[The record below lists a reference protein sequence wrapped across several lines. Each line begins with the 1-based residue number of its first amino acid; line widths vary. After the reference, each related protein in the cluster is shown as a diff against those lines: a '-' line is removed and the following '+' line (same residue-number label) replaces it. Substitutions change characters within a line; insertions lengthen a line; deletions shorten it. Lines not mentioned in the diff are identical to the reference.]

1 MIENKVASIMVT
13 YNPEE
18 EVIENVKSIIQ
29 SSERLIIID
38 NGSSSNSKDILNLLQ
53 KESKVTFIY
62 NQKNM
67 GLGHALNQGINYIL
81 HSPDL
86 SKIEWIA
93 TFDQDSNVGKGY
105 FTKMLASYEAH
116 HKKEEVAIIA
126 PNWTEEKLL
135 NQETASKEEMIQLE
149 EKKTVI
155 TSGSLVKREIFT
167 EIGLFEEEYF
177 IDFLDHEFCLR
188 ARKHGYK
195 IFMVPQVTMVH
206 NLGDTKQHKLLHS
219 NVMATNHN
227 YIRRYY
233 ITRNRLYTYKKYF
246 HSEKEWIKEDFIAT
260 AKEFIIIL
268 LFEQDRGK
276 KLGSMFKGLFD
287 AFTGKKGARKF

>member
-1 MIENKVASIMVT
+1 MIENNVASIMVT

-18 EVIENVKSIIQ
+18 EVIKNVQSIIQ
-29 SSERLIIID
+29 SCERLIIID
-38 NGSSSNSKDILNLLQ
+38 NGSSSSSNDILKLLQ
-53 KESKVTFIY
+53 EESNVTFIY
-62 NQKNM
+62 NQNNR

-81 HSPDL
+81 DSPDL
-86 SKIEWIA
+86 SQIEWIA
-93 TFDQDSNVGKGY
+93 TFDQDSNVEKDY
-105 FTKMLASYEAH
+105 FTKMLASYEGH
-116 HKKEEVAIIA
+116 HKKEDVALLA

-135 NQETASKEEMIQLE
+135 NQETAKKEEMIQLE

-155 TSGSLVKREIFT
+155 TSGSLVKKKIFT
-167 EIGLFEEEYF
+167 EIGLFEEDYF

-188 ARKHGYK
+188 ARKFGYK
-195 IFMVPQVTMVH
+195 IYMVPQVTMVH

>member
-1 MIENKVASIMVT
+1 MIENNVASIMVT

-18 EVIENVKSIIQ
+18 EVINNVQSIIQ
-29 SSERLIIID
+29 SCERLIIID
-38 NGSSSNSKDILNLLQ
+38 NGSSSSSKDILKPLQ
-53 KESKVTFIY
+53 EESKVTFIY
-62 NQKNM
+62 NQNNM

-93 TFDQDSNVGKGY
+93 TFDQDSNVGKDY
-105 FTKMLASYEAH
+105 FTKMLASYERH
-116 HKKEEVAIIA
+116 HNKEEVAMLA

-135 NQETASKEEMIQLE
+135 NQEIARKEERLQLV

-155 TSGSLVKREIFT
+155 TSGSLVKRKVFA
-167 EIGLFEEEYF
+167 EIGLFEEDYF

-188 ARKHGYK
+188 ARKYGYK

-206 NLGDTKQHKLLHS
+206 NLGDTKQHKLLRS

-233 ITRNRLYTYKKYF
+233 ITRNRMYTYKKYF

-287 AFTGKKGARKF
+287 ALTGKKGARKF

>member
-1 MIENKVASIMVT
+1 MIEYKVASIMVT

-29 SSERLIIID
+29 SCERLIIID
-38 NGSSSNSKDILNLLQ
+38 NGSSPSSIDILKLLQ
-53 KESKVTFIY
+53 EESKVTFIY

-86 SKIEWIA
+86 GTIEWIA
-93 TFDQDSNVGKGY
+93 TFDQDSNVGKDY

-116 HKKEEVAIIA
+116 LEKEEVAIIA

-135 NQETASKEEMIQLE
+135 NQENSRKEEMIHLE

-155 TSGSLVKREIFT
+155 TSGSLVKRNIFT
-167 EIGLFEEEYF
+167 EIGLFEEEFF

-188 ARKHGYK
+188 ARKYGYK
-195 IFMVPQVTMVH
+195 IFMSPQVTMVH
-206 NLGDTKQHKLLHS
+206 NLGDTKQHKLLRS

-287 AFTGKKGARKF
+287 ALSGKKGARKF

>member
-1 MIENKVASIMVT
+1 MIENKIASIMVT

-18 EVIENVKSIIQ
+18 DVIENVKSIIQ
-29 SSERLIIID
+29 SCERLIIID
-38 NGSSSNSKDILNLLQ
+38 NGSSSSSKDNLNLLQ
-53 KESKVTFIY
+53 EESKVTFIY

-86 SKIEWIA
+86 SQIEWIA
-93 TFDQDSNVGKGY
+93 TFDQDSNVDND
-105 FTKMLASYEAH
+105 FFSKMLASYEAH
-116 HKKEEVAIIA
+116 PNKEVVAIIA

-135 NQETASKEEMIQLE
+135 NQEISRKVEIDGLE

-155 TSGSLVKREIFT
+155 TSGSLVKRKIFT
-167 EIGLFEEEYF
+167 EIGLFEEEFF

-188 ARKHGYK
+188 ARKYGYK
-195 IFMVPQVTMVH
+195 VFMSPQVSMVH
-206 NLGDTKQHKLLHS
+206 NLGDTKQHKLLRS

-246 HSEKEWIKEDFIAT
+246 RSEKAWIKEDFVAT

-287 AFTGKKGARKF
+287 ALSGKKGARKF